1 MKAILAT
8 ILALIALAPL
18 DAQPKE
24 QSKKGPPPEWNLYVG
39 TYTRPQ
45 KSKGIYAWR
54 FQPATGKLTP
64 VGLAAETASPSFLAV
79 HPNQHVLYAVNELRE
94 GAISAFAIDPPTGKL
109 TFLNKVSA
117 KGDGPCHI
125 SVDRSGKWVY
135 AANYG
140 SGSVA
145 AFPVHED
152 GSLGD
157 SSAFVQHTGSSVNP
171 GRQKGPHAHS
181 VVVAPDNR
189 FVFAADLGL
198 DQVFGYRI
206 DTNRG
211 GMATDEP
218 TVTKVAPGSG
228 PRHVA
233 FRPDGRFLYVLNEM
247 LSTVVAFRYDAPRG
261 ATEDLQTL
269 STLPADFKGNNSGA
283 EIAAHRSGNY
293 LYTSNRGHDSIAMFR
308 VDLTSGKLS
317 ALGHASTRGKT
328 PRSFGIDPT
337 GTWLFAANQDSDNI
351 AMFRIDLKTGN
362 LNPVGDMIEAFAPV
376 CVVFAAIK

>member
-8 ILALIALAPL
+8 ILALIVFEPPG
-18 DAQPKE
+18 AQPKE
-24 QSKKGPPPEWNLYVG
+24 QAKKGPPPEWNLYVG

-64 VGLAAETASPSFLAV
+64 IGLVAETASPSFLAV

-125 SVDRSGKWVY
+125 SVDRSGRWVY

-181 VVVAPDNR
+181 VVIAPDNR

-247 LSTVVAFRYDAPRG
+247 LSTVVAFRYDAHKG
-261 ATEDLQTL
+261 TTEELQTL

-293 LYTSNRGHDSIAMFR
+293 LYTSNRGHDTIAMFR
-308 VDLTSGKLS
+308 VDLTSGKLTS
-317 ALGHASTRGKT
+317 LGHASTRGKT

-337 GTWLFAANQDSDNI
+337 GTWLFAANQDSDNM

>member
-261 ATEDLQTL
+261 ASEDLQTL

>member
-8 ILALIALAPL
+8 ILALIVFEPL
-18 DAQPKE
+18 GAQPKE
-24 QSKKGPPPEWNLYVG
+24 QAKKGPPPEWNLYVG

-64 VGLAAETASPSFLAV
+64 IGLVAETASPSFLAV

-125 SVDRSGKWVY
+125 SVDRSGRWVY

-181 VVVAPDNR
+181 VVIAPDNR

-247 LSTVVAFRYDAPRG
+247 LSTVVAFRYDAHKG
-261 ATEDLQTL
+261 TTEELQTL

-293 LYTSNRGHDSIAMFR
+293 LYTSNRGHDTIAMFR
-308 VDLTSGKLS
+308 VDLTSGKLTS
-317 ALGHASTRGKT
+317 LGHASTRGKT

-337 GTWLFAANQDSDNI
+337 GTWLFAANQDSDNM